1 MTSAFPAEE
10 FVFPFFD
17 NFTTQEVTNFSTNS
31 YNESFQEANRFI
43 LPVWRQ
49 VLWTILYGSM
59 VIVATGGNL
68 IVIWI
73 VLAHKRMRT
82 VTNYFLLNL
91 SIADTMASTLNVTFN
106 YVYMLN
112 SHWPFGELYCK
123 ITQFIAMLS
132 ICASVFSLMS
142 ISIDRYMAIMKPLR
156 PRMGRTVT
164 LLLAMSTWVV
174 GFIIGLPSWLFYKTY
189 HFSISETEER
199 IICFSEWPDGVTNE
213 SMIEYSYNVAF
224 LFVTYVVPIGSMTFT
239 YARIGKELWGSQSIG
254 ECTQRQMENIKSKRR
269 VVKMMMVVVIIFAV
283 CWLPYHLYFIVTSYF
298 PDITNTRY
306 IQETYLAIYWLAMSN
321 SMYNPMIYCWMN
333 ARFRRGFKQFF
344 SCLPCVHVAPA
355 ALTRREV
362 LTGRKRSCSG
372 SPDHNRITRN
382 GTLRITFMTSRPS
395 PTASTNTYYS
405 NVHDETTQI
414 HRGGFESKRKW
425 SGIEMKQF
433 PAS

>member
-1 MTSAFPAEE
+1 MEHA
-10 FVFPFFD
+10 VFCFIFD
-17 NFTTQEVTNFSTNS
+17 CERKNKV
-31 YNESFQEANRFI
+31 
-43 LPVWRQ
+43 
-49 VLWTILYGSM
+49 
-59 VIVATGGNL
+59 
-68 IVIWI
+68 
-73 VLAHKRMRT
+73 
-82 VTNYFLLNL
+82 NL

-106 YVYMLN
+106 YVYMLY

-164 LLLAMSTWVV
+164 LTLAISTWVV
-174 GFIIGLPSWLFYKTY
+174 GVIIGLPSWLFYKTY
-189 HFSISETEER
+189 HFSISDTEER
-199 IICFSEWPDGVTNE
+199 IICFSEWPDGMTNE
-213 SMIEYSYNVAF
+213 SLMEYSYNVAF
-224 LFVTYVVPIGSMTFT
+224 LFITYVVPIGSMTYT

-298 PDITNTRY
+298 PEITNAPY

-344 SCLPCVHVAPA
+344 SCLPCVHVPPA
-355 ALTRREV
+355 TLTRREV
-362 LTGRKRSCSG
+362 LTSKRRSYSG

-382 GTLRITFMTSRPS
+382 GKT
-395 PTASTNTYYS
+395 TYF
-405 NVHDETTQI
+405 VA
-414 HRGGFESKRKW
+414 RKV
-425 SGIEMKQF
+425 
-433 PAS
+433 